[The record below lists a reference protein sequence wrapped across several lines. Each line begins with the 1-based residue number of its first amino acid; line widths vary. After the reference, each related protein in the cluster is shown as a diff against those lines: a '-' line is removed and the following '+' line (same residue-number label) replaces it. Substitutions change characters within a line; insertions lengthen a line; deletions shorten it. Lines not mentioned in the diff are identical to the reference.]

1 MLVQGYVRRR
11 FPALTREEHNDVT
24 QFTCSF
30 IGFLVSAMW
39 GQINTA
45 ASDARAEGAAAVQ
58 LATDAGAFEPAD
70 KDGIR
75 QSLLAYEQAIL
86 AEWVRYDT
94 SRSAEADTALAGM
107 YTAYGRIQANTD
119 TQQTRL
125 ATSYANLDKISQA
138 RTTRILEPMVAI
150 VGVIVA
156 ANLFVRLE
164 LSHAYLGEVSTSSD
178 PLQEAVWVLSQPAAW
193 TSKIGPGRG
202 DGDLGCPPCRSTA
215 PRLRWAASASRPESR
230 SSSTRG
236 GRTDYGATR
245 KNRHRRVCCCSTR
258 WDTATRSLEDCS
270 PQLRCAAKTPGVGS
284 WRPAA
289 PMPPICS
296 AGPES
301 MTA

>member
-75 QSLLAYEQAIL
+75 QSLLAHEQAIL
-86 AEWVRYDT
+86 AEWVRNDT
-94 SRSAEADTALAGM
+94 SRSAEADTALAGV

-119 TQQTRL
+119 TQKTRL

-138 RTTRILEPMVAI
+138 RTIRILEAREDTGPPWPFW
-150 VGVIVA
+150 VI
-156 ANLFVRLE
+156 
-164 LSHAYLGEVSTSSD
+164 
-178 PLQEAVWVLSQPAAW
+178 
-193 TSKIGPGRG
+193 
-202 DGDLGCPPCRSTA
+202 
-215 PRLRWAASASRPESR
+215 
-230 SSSTRG
+230 
-236 GRTDYGATR
+236 
-245 KNRHRRVCCCSTR
+245 TR
-258 WDTATRSLEDCS
+258 WW
-270 PQLRCAAKTPGVGS
+270 PS
-284 WRPAA
+284 WA
-289 PMPPICS
+289 
-296 AGPES
+296 
-301 MTA
+301 